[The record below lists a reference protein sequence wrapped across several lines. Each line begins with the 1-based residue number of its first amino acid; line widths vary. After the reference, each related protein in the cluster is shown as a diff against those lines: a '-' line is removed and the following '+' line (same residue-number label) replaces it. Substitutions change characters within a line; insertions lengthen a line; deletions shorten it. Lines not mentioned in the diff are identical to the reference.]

1 MTIDIIDITLPEYA
15 DLSAVQLSM
24 VRSAQAKKDK
34 LTAEAAERKTQI
46 FYLALGNNTARS
58 SALKCE
64 REEIDEKLNKD
75 VTAVREDLIHQLAY
89 ESLGSEGND
98 KGPYRY
104 PENPNYNLTYSQRF
118 WLCARTIWALRATRT
133 RACRRSPWTRSRGA
147 ISENTIRRC
156 TICSLLTVSARLP
169 VKNGKTRIKCGKI
182 SHIIGMK
189 IKLNP
194 LGKTKEER
202 ETCFPVT
209 EREEVRSHDGTL

>member
-24 VRSAQAKKDK
+24 VRAAQAKKDK

-104 PENPNYNLTYSQRF
+104 PENPNYNLTDSQRF
-118 WLCARTIWALRATRT
+118 LVVRAYYMGVTSD
-133 RACRRSPWTRSRGA
+133 AD
-147 ISENTIRRC
+147 
-156 TICSLLTVSARLP
+156 ARLQAFAMDSLA
-169 VKNGKTRIKCGKI
+169 R
-182 SHIIGMK
+182 SY
-189 IKLNP
+189 
-194 LGKTKEER
+194 LGEYYQ
-202 ETCFPVT
+202 
-209 EREEVRSHDGTL
+209 TLYDLLASYC